1 MLAGNATVR
10 DMVASG
16 AYAWGLTDTDDA
28 NGAVEDGLPARWQ
41 FPDQEQDG
49 LGTLVIPN
57 TVAVVKNAPHPEA
70 ARKLVDYLLEPDVER
85 ALAEMRG
92 MQIPL
97 NPAVDAPQNVP
108 RMSEIRTMAVDFNVV
123 AAQMESAAAFIR
135 REFLK

>member
-1 MLAGNATVR
+1 M
-10 DMVASG
+10 
-16 AYAWGLTDTDDA
+16 
-28 NGAVEDGLPARWQ
+28 
-41 FPDQEQDG
+41 
-49 LGTLVIPN
+49 IPN
-57 TVAVVKNAPHPEA
+57 TVAVVKHAPHPEA